1 VALTVLLFFLW
12 PGGLLPWLP
21 LLSIFHS
28 APMNLQQ
35 LVDNAIEFPLNVHF
49 VFSPQGKTIQA
60 KSIYLS
66 FGARPCRLSLAT
78 PSRNSLLR
86 ISFRL
91 LI

>member
-1 VALTVLLFFLW
+1 MLSFCLWLASLLLW
-12 PGGLLPWLP
+12 WPPP
-21 LLSIFHS
+21 SIS
-28 APMNLQQ
+28 RSQSVPMNPQKI
-35 LVDNAIEFPLNVHF
+35 VDNAIEFPLNVHF

-78 PSRNSLLR
+78 PTRNSLLR